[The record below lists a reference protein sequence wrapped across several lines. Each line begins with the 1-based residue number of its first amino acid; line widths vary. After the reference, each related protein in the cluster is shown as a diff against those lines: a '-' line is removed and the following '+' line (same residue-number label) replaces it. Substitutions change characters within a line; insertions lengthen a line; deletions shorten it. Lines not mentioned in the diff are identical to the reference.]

1 MELEDFRD
9 LGLSSILNDKGE
21 WQPVE
26 SHSWLRRLYITSG
39 LTCFQ
44 ELQKEKNWAG
54 SERAFVTELFHYSV
68 IARVMK

>member
-1 MELEDFRD
+1 MELEDFMD
-9 LGLSSILNDKGE
+9 LDLSSILNDKGE

-44 ELQKEKNWAG
+44 ELQKEKNCG
-54 SERAFVTELFHYSV
+54 LGVRRTLSQSYFITL
-68 IARVMK
+68 